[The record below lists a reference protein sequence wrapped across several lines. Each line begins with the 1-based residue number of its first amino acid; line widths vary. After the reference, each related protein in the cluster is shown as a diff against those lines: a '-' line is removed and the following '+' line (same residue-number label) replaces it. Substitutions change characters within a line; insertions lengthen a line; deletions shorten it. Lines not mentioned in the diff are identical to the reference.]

1 MKEKR
6 GGCYFMKK
14 TKIICAA
21 VLGGALAL
29 TGCDSTIPDMT
40 REETKMVA
48 EYAAQLLLKYDKNYV
63 SRVVD
68 TTEYHEEEQR
78 RAEEER
84 RAQEAAAAEQARL
97 EAEAAA
103 ALEEENGGGKAQAAE
118 QPTISSIEEFY
129 QLQGVS
135 IRYGGYGVFDSYPQQ
150 AEGEELFFSM
160 SATEGNRL
168 LVLYFDVT
176 NTSGSEMVFNMMDVS
191 PKFRISVNGSSNK
204 VAMLTSL
211 PEELATYEG
220 TIGAD
225 ETVRT
230 VVIVEIPAQDS
241 DAIDTITLTVRGNAG
256 SAQLPLQ

>member
-1 MKEKR
+1 
-6 GGCYFMKK
+6 MKK
-14 TKIICAA
+14 AKIMCAA
-21 VLGGALAL
+21 VMSGVFAL
-29 TGCDSTIPDMT
+29 TGCAATIPDMT
-40 REETKMVA
+40 REETRMIA
-48 EYAAQLLLKYDKNYV
+48 EYAAELLLKYDKNYV

-78 RAEEER
+78 KAEEER
-84 RAQEAAAAEQARL
+84 KAKEAAEKEQARL
-97 EAEAAA
+97 EAEKEQAR
-103 ALEEENGGGKAQAAE
+103 LEAENGGGTAQASE
-118 QPTISSIEEFY
+118 PTISSVEEFY

-135 IRYGGYGVFDSYPQQ
+135 IQYSGFGVYDSYPDQT
-150 AEGEELFFSM
+150 EGEELFFSM
-160 SATEGNRL
+160 SASEGNKL

-176 NTSGSEMVFNMMDVS
+176 NTSGSEMVFNMMDVA

-220 TIGAD
+220 TIGAG

-230 VVIVEIPAQDS
+230 VVIVEIPAQES
-241 DAIDTITLTVRGNAG
+241 DQINTITLTVRGNAG